1 MSFVLHRSDGALLAT
16 DRPIVKACDRRHLT
30 DALALIERLRTE
42 SAAADTARET
52 AEAEA
57 RRRGHEAGYAAGRTA
72 FAEAIAALAAQAS
85 ADRVQAETEVA
96 ALALTA
102 LRQIAGDLGDA
113 SVMQGV
119 ALRAA
124 RAVVPQGPVAIEV
137 APAIA
142 AEVEA
147 GLARLDPGAEVTVRA
162 DPTLGERQCRVTGP
176 DSRIIADLD
185 RQIAGVAERWGVAD
199 ES

>member
-1 MSFVLHRSDGALLAT
+1 MSFVLHLRDGALLAT
-16 DRPIVKACDRRHLT
+16 DRPIVKAGDRARLT

-42 SAAADTARET
+42 AAAADAAREA

-57 RRRGHEAGYAAGRTA
+57 RHRGHDEGYAAGRAA
-72 FAEAIAALAAQAS
+72 FADAINALAAQAT
-85 ADRVQAETEVA
+85 ADRAQAETEVA

-113 SVMQGV
+113 AVMQGV

-162 DPTLGERQCRVTGP
+162 DPSLGERQCRVTGP

>member
-1 MSFVLHRSDGALLAT
+1 
-16 DRPIVKACDRRHLT
+16 VKACDRGHLT

-113 SVMQGV
+113 AVMQGV

-137 APAIA
+137 APIIA

>member
-1 MSFVLHRSDGALLAT
+1 MSFVLHRSADTLLAA
-16 DRPIVKACDRRHLT
+16 DRPIVKARDRAHLT

-42 SAAADTARET
+42 AADADAARAA

-57 RRRGHEAGYAAGRTA
+57 RRRGHEEGYAAGRAA
-72 FAEAIAALAAQAS
+72 FADAIATLAAQAS
-85 ADRVQAETEVA
+85 AHRALEESEVA

-113 SVMQGV
+113 AVMQGV
-119 ALRAA
+119 AIRAA
-124 RAVVPQGPVAIEV
+124 RAVVPQGPVIIEV
-137 APAIA
+137 APGIA

-162 DPTLGERQCRVTGP
+162 DPSLAERQCRVTGP

-185 RQIAGVAERWGVAD
+185 HQIASLAERWGGGR
-199 ES
+199 

>member
-16 DRPIVKACDRRHLT
+16 DRPIVKARDRAHLT
-30 DALALIERLRTE
+30 DALALIDRLRTE
-42 SAAADTARET
+42 AADADAAREN

-57 RRRGHEAGYAAGRTA
+57 RRRGHDEGYAAGRAA
-72 FAEAIAALAAQAS
+72 FADAIAMLAAQAN
-85 ADRVQAETEVA
+85 AHRALAESEVA

-113 SVMQGV
+113 VVMEGV

-124 RAVVPQGPVAIEV
+124 RAVVPHGPVTIEV

-147 GLARLDPGAEVTVRA
+147 GLARLDPGADVTVLA
-162 DPTLGERQCRVTGP
+162 DPSLGERQCRVTSA

-185 RQIAGVAERWGVAD
+185 HQIAGLAERWSVAD

>member
-1 MSFVLHRSDGALLAT
+1 MSFILHRSEGSLLAT
-16 DRPIVKACDRRHLT
+16 DRPIVKAGERAHLT
-30 DALALIERLRTE
+30 DALALIGRLRAE
-42 SAAADTARET
+42 AAAADTARAA
-52 AEAEA
+52 AEDEA
-57 RRRGHEAGYAAGRTA
+57 RRRGHDEGYAAGRAA
-72 FAEAIAALAAQAS
+72 FADAIAAVAAQAS
-85 ADRVQAETEVA
+85 EDRARQETEVA

-102 LRQIAGDLGDA
+102 LRQIAGELGDA
-113 SVMQGV
+113 AVMQGV

-147 GLARLDPGAEVTVRA
+147 GLGRLDPGAEVTVRA
-162 DPTLGERQCRVTGP
+162 DPTLGERECRVTGP

-185 RQIAGVAERWGVAD
+185 RQIAGVAERWSVSD
-199 ES
+199 EP